1 MQDNNNT
8 TRQGLSPRMT
18 IRVSKGSL
26 IFAIADT
33 DHPNNIVYEPYTAK
47 SGVSMAANLRE
58 AFKTADILQRPTHRA
73 QVLVDTPVVLVP
85 IEEYD
90 ETKNEILYHQAITGY
105 EGYAVESNI
114 LPDLNAVALFALN
127 KDLRL
132 VVEDHYSDVRFIALM
147 RPVWMYL
154 HRRSFVSNRRKLYA
168 HFHDGKM
175 EAFSFERNRFVFSNQ
190 YPIKEWQDAVFF
202 LLFIWKQLAMDQRS
216 DELYLSGNIREKEEL
231 TAMLQKYLSKVTFIN
246 PKADFNRAA
255 ITDIKGIPLDMVTL
269 YLG

>member
-90 ETKNEILYHQAITGY
+90 ETKNEILYHQG
-105 EGYAVESNI
+105 
-114 LPDLNAVALFALN
+114 AVAEGPGHHG
-127 KDLRL
+127 LRWL
-132 VVEDHYSDVRFIALM
+132 CH
-147 RPVWMYL
+147 
-154 HRRSFVSNRRKLYA
+154 
-168 HFHDGKM
+168 
-175 EAFSFERNRFVFSNQ
+175 
-190 YPIKEWQDAVFF
+190 
-202 LLFIWKQLAMDQRS
+202 
-216 DELYLSGNIREKEEL
+216 
-231 TAMLQKYLSKVTFIN
+231 
-246 PKADFNRAA
+246 
-255 ITDIKGIPLDMVTL
+255 
-269 YLG
+269 

>member
-33 DHPNNIVYEPYTAK
+33 DHPNNIVYEPFTAK

-90 ETKNEILYHQAITGY
+90 ETKNEVLYHQAITGY

-132 VVEDHYSDVRFIALM
+132 VVEDHYSDARFIALM
-147 RPVWMYL
+147 RPVWM
-154 HRRSFVSNRRKLYA
+154 
-168 HFHDGKM
+168 
-175 EAFSFERNRFVFSNQ
+175 
-190 YPIKEWQDAVFF
+190 
-202 LLFIWKQLAMDQRS
+202 
-216 DELYLSGNIREKEEL
+216 
-231 TAMLQKYLSKVTFIN
+231 
-246 PKADFNRAA
+246 
-255 ITDIKGIPLDMVTL
+255 
-269 YLG
+269 